1 MTKTTS
7 STGGRKKHF
16 SIRKPPDIIVMRFG
30 DRITKNIRR
39 FLNMKNEIKHL
50 EHSTHRCQY
59 HIVFAPKYRRKVI
72 YGQLRAEIG
81 KILRKLCNE
90 KKVELIEAEACP
102 DHIHMLV
109 SIPPYLSVSQFM
121 GYIKSKSALMIF
133 DRHANL
139 KYKYGRRNFWS
150 RGYFVDT
157 VGKNEK
163 IIKEYIRNQ
172 LQEDYETDQISIEE
186 YIDPFTGEAKKD
198 SHR

>member
-1 MTKTTS
+1 
-7 STGGRKKHF
+7 
-16 SIRKPPDIIVMRFG
+16 
-30 DRITKNIRR
+30 
-39 FLNMKNEIKHL
+39 MKNEIKKL
-50 EHSTHRCQY
+50 EHSSYRCQY

-72 YGQLRAEIG
+72 YGELKADIG

-90 KKVELIEAEACP
+90 KKVEIIEAEACP

-109 SIPPYLSVSQFM
+109 SIPPYLSISQFM

-139 KYKYGRRNFWS
+139 KYKYGNRHFWAT
-150 RGYFVDT
+150 GYFVDT

-172 LQEDYETDQISIEE
+172 LQEDYIADQIGIEE
-186 YIDPFTGEAKKD
+186 YIDPIKKEK
-198 SHR
+198 